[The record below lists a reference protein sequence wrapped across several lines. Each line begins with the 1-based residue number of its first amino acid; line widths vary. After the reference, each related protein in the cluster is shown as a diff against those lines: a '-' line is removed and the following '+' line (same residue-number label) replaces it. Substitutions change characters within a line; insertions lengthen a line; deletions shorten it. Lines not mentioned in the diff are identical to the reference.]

1 MVPTHVQDYNMTLTI
16 QSTGDIYTFR
26 KVRASDRTW
35 WEALD
40 WDYPIYLPGVTA
52 QNISAQFAKKFM
64 RAICSVLPNNPGDG
78 GYSFHIVE
86 LNNNI
91 AAVFAVDY
99 STPPGATNNA
109 LEVKNVSLCV
119 DPAYRGQGRM
129 KHLLGM
135 LAVFGARV
143 SGEISDLKYT
153 IRHSVPAL
161 RALVAKRNADSTD
174 TEYSVS
180 GRYNGTISDTIYD
193 ISLSSTYGVDPKYTT
208 SEYGYSDL
216 QLINV
221 PIEDAK
227 WAIAEVTSQVDAV
240 SSFNEGLI

>member
-40 WDYPIYLPGVTA
+40 WDYPVYLPGVTA
-52 QNISAQFAKKFM
+52 QSISAHFAKKFM
-64 RAICSVLPNNPGDG
+64 RAICSVLPNEPGDG

-91 AAVFAVDY
+91 AAVFAVEY
-99 STPPGATNNA
+99 STSPDATNNA
-109 LEVKNVSLCV
+109 LDVKDISLCV

-129 KHLLGM
+129 KHLLGL
-135 LAVFGARV
+135 LAVFAARI
-143 SGEISDLKYT
+143 SGEISDLKYR
-153 IRHSVPAL
+153 IRHNAPAL
-161 RALVAKRNADSTD
+161 RALVTKRNADSTD

-180 GRYNGTISDTIYD
+180 GMYNSTISDTIYD
-193 ISLSSTYGVDPKYTT
+193 ISLSSTYGVDPKFTT
-208 SEYGYSDL
+208 SEYVYSDL

-221 PIEDAK
+221 PIDDAK
-227 WAIAEVTSQVDAV
+227 WAIPEV
-240 SSFNEGLI
+240 SSQIVTVNSFTEGLR